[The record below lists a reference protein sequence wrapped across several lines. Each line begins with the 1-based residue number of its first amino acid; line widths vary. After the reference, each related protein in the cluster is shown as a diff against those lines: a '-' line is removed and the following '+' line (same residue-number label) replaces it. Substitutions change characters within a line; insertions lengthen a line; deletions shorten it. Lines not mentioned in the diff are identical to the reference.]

1 MQKVKSYLEVMKPK
15 EKIILHDIVLSAIV
29 AQFDV

>member
-1 MQKVKSYLEVMKPK
+1 MQKVKSNLEKVKPK
-15 EKIILHDIVLSAIV
+15 EKIILHDIMLSTIV